1 MFTFF
6 DVLHETKQKNI
17 NEESAVWTVN
27 HLCPQNQKSLK
38 STLRVIL
45 RNILM
50 ISDCVCKIQRHCLN
64 KLLSIH
70 SWTFMKSQLSLYK
83 NVN

>member
-27 HLCPQNQKSLK
+27 HLCAQSKITKKYLESDLK
-38 STLRVIL
+38 KYSH
-45 RNILM
+45 N
-50 ISDCVCKIQRHCLN
+50 
-64 KLLSIH
+64 
-70 SWTFMKSQLSLYK
+70 F
-83 NVN
+83 